1 MIIKTTDANGHII
14 ATANTDSIVLTDE
27 QSALDIIMT
36 ISSKTGSSRIALNK
50 EAISEDFFKL
60 STKLAGEI
68 LQKFANYHIKFAIIV
83 DFSSNTSKPLKD
95 FIYECN
101 KGNNVFFVP
110 SEQEAIDN
118 LSKAL

>member
-1 MIIKTTDANGHII
+1 VET
-14 ATANTDSIVLTDE
+14 
-27 QSALDIIMT
+27 
-36 ISSKTGSSRIALNK
+36 
-50 EAISEDFFKL
+50 ISEDFLIL

-68 LQKFANYHIKFAIIV
+68 LQQFANYHIEFAIIG
-83 DFSSNTSKPLKD
+83 DFPSYTSKPLKD